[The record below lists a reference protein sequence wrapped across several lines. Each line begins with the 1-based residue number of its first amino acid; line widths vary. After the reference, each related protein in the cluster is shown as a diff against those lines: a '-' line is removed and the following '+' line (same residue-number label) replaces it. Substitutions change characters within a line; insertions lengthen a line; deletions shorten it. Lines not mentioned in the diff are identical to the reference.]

1 MITHTFFDK
10 CNTII
15 ENSEYN
21 TGLNPVAELN
31 VGKTLSRILLHFDLS
46 KIREMVE
53 KDGIDTTNLRHVIK
67 MTNCGTVNLPLF
79 NNELFIDCG
88 TKTRAASFDIIAF
101 RLPFPWDEGRGFD
114 YHGDYVKN
122 SHKVISTDCSNWFKA
137 RNDMEWDE
145 DGVYSRE
152 TLANDYKNNFGISD
166 DAIII
171 GRQHFDNGT
180 ENLELDITHYINKV
194 LNNQEEFNGI
204 GLAFSPRYEEE
215 TVEDKFIS
223 FFTHHTNTF
232 FAPCL
237 ETVNSN
243 VILDDR
249 AKFHI
254 GSKNRLYFFVTDN
267 GQYINLDET
276 PTCTIDEINYDV
288 KHAGKGIYY
297 AEITIKNGEVEPNT
311 ILYDTW
317 SNIVLNGEKIDDVEM
332 EFVVL
337 PMEKRFN
344 FGKLNNISTEYIP
357 QLSGIAIKE
366 KMKNNDIREVI
377 VDFIEEYSHGV
388 KVVPAKA
395 EYRLYVREND
405 REINIFD
412 YQPIERRYDEHSFI
426 IDTNQL
432 IPNDYH
438 IDIKVEHG
446 RSTKIFEN
454 VLEFT
459 IVSNVTNF
467 YK

>member
-21 TGLNPVAELN
+21 TGLNPIAELN
-31 VGKTLSRILLHFDLS
+31 VGKILSRILLHFDLS
-46 KIREMVE
+46 NLREMVE
-53 KDGIDTTNLRHVIK
+53 KDGVDTSNLRHVIK
-67 MTNCGTVNLPLF
+67 MTNCGTVHLPLF
-79 NNELFIDCG
+79 NEELFIENN
-88 TKTRAASFDIIAF
+88 TKIRAASFDIIAF
-101 RLPFPWDEGRGFD
+101 RLPFEWDEGRGFD

-122 SHKVISTDCSNWFKA
+122 SHKITSTDCSNWFKA

-152 TLANDYKNNFGISD
+152 TLANDYLNNFGLSD
-166 DAIII
+166 DSIIV

-180 ENLELDITHYINKV
+180 ENLELDITEYINKV
-194 LNNQEEFNGI
+194 LDGKCEFNGI

-215 TVEDKFIS
+215 TTGDRFIS
-223 FFTHHTNTF
+223 FFTNHTNTF
-232 FAPCL
+232 FAPYL
-237 ETVNSN
+237 ETINSDI
-243 VILDDR
+243 VLDDR

-254 GSKNRLYFFVTDN
+254 GAKNRLYFFVTDN
-267 GQYINLDET
+267 GQYINLDEI
-276 PTCTIDEINYDV
+276 PICTIDESNYEV
-288 KHAGKGIYY
+288 KHACKGVYY

-344 FGKLNNISTEYIP
+344 LGKVNNINTEYVP
-357 QLSGIAIKE
+357 QLSGINMKE
-366 KMKNNDIREVI
+366 KMKSNDIREIV
-377 VDFIEEYSHGV
+377 VDFIEEFSYGT
-388 KVVPAKA
+388 KVIPAES
-395 EYRLYVREND
+395 EYRVYVKENE
-405 REINIFD
+405 REIDIFD
-412 YQPIERRYDEHSFI
+412 YQPIERKYDEHSFI

-438 IDIKVEHG
+438 IDIKVKHG
-446 RSTKIFEN
+446 KTTKVFEN